1 MKHVLTFM
9 MIVMLFIGCAKRQE
23 VLHLYNWADYV
34 DPEMITLF
42 QQENNCRVLEDTY
55 DSNEAMYAKL
65 KAGASGYDIIVPSSY
80 MVEIMSKQGMLLLLD
95 HAKLT
100 NLQNVDENFAKIML
114 DPAMKFSVPWAVTVT
129 GIAYLNNHVETP
141 EASWSVFERS
151 DLKGRM
157 TLLNDMRETIGAAL
171 KYLGYSLNTTDE
183 SQLQQARDVVIRWKQ
198 NIAKFE
204 NEQYKTGLAS
214 EEFYLVH
221 GYSGDIL
228 QVAGE
233 NKAITFMM
241 PREGGSVSMDEMVIP
256 AGAPNPE
263 LAHKFI
269 NFMLR
274 GDVAA
279 HNTEFTSYLFPNKA
293 SYPLLPEELRNDP
306 ILFPPEEAVANLE
319 VIRDLGADNE
329 KYAKIWDQIKAGN

>member
-1 MKHVLTFM
+1 MKNLFALV
-9 MIVMLFIGCAKRQE
+9 IVVTLLVSCAQRKE

-34 DPEMITLF
+34 DPKMITLF
-42 QQENNCRVLEDTY
+42 EEENNCRVIEDTF
-55 DSNEAMYAKL
+55 DSNEAMYAKF
-65 KAGASGYDIIVPSSY
+65 KAGAAGYDVIVPSSY
-80 MVEIMSKQGMLLLLD
+80 MVDMMFQQNMLQLLD
-95 HAKLT
+95 RGKLP
-100 NLQNVDENFAKIML
+100 NLVNIDSAFVKIIS
-114 DPAMKFSVPWAVTVT
+114 DPEMMYSIPWAVTVT
-129 GIAYLNNHVETP
+129 GISYLSNKVKAPDATW
-141 EASWSVFERS
+141 AVFERP

-214 EEFYLVH
+214 EEFFLVH

-233 NKAITFMM
+233 NEAITFMM

-256 AGAPNPE
+256 KGAPNPE

-274 GDVAA
+274 ADVAA
-279 HNTEFTSYLFPNKA
+279 RNTEFTSYLFPNKA
-293 SYPLLPEELRNDP
+293 SYELLSEELRQDP
-306 ILFPPEEAVANLE
+306 ILFPSEDAIKNLE

-329 KYAKIWDQIKAGN
+329 KYTKIWDQIKAGN